1 VCGVL
6 TIIRG
11 SVTGRPCFAARI
23 LAISNSCHCRF
34 LTDATL
40 ICTPHRTA
48 PVEVARQRRG
58 SAPIEWAGRRGV
70 ATPCGPMLWAI
81 GARLLTNGAHAQLV
95 RPVVSV
101 DCTGGC
107 AHSRVHACMGVQVG
121 GSLGGR
127 SGLGRALRLR

>member
-40 ICTPHRTA
+40 ICAAAPRRTRRSGKAA
-48 PVEVARQRRG
+48 PRQCADRVGGAKR
-58 SAPIEWAGRRGV
+58 
-70 ATPCGPMLWAI
+70 CGHPVRPMLWEI
-81 GARLLTNGAHAQLV
+81 GARLLTSGAQTSS
-95 RPVVSV
+95 VSQAV
-101 DCTGGC
+101 SIDCAGGC